1 MSRSAGSALWRSL
14 ALQQQLVGANEALE
28 RIGFVGGDR
37 HDHHRHPVPER
48 ALLLLGAHRHR
59 HHGHERLVGQLVALD
74 QPLPQGRRAQAHHHV
89 VHGDGGGV
97 LDRLDGVEREP
108 PDGQA
113 AVGRDLAVEER
124 GGRPS
129 GGHLEHVRILV
140 GAQCLARACNGPGE
154 RGHAREGVGA
164 GQVDQIG
171 QRGGDRAQGPQR
183 LVRQAEH
190 AAAEHLQLTGR
201 PLAAAVR
208 RGRRDLPPLGAR
220 VEQDG
225 EQLVAR
231 YAVHRRVV
239 DLGQQR
245 HATTLEPVD
254 QVQLP
259 QRPAAVQRAGED
271 AGHDLGQAVVVAR
284 RRDSGLADVEV
295 EIEVRV
301 LDPVGQV
308 EAERNLGQAPLEH
321 GQQVKPLADQAADVL
336 CGKVAAGGGGRVVHR
351 QASDMPV
358 GPGVLHA
365 QELGI
370 QAGELAHGDILPLAP
385 PRWNAPP
392 VSCAPRSSVY
402 RGPGPRSAPRPGPCR
417 HRRWR
422 SRARA
427 PLRSHWSAGLP

>member
-1 MSRSAGSALWRSL
+1 MDAAFLIALTVSSESCPMARRRW
-14 ALQQQLVGANEALE
+14 GE
-28 RIGFVGGDR
+28 IF
-37 HDHHRHPVPER
+37 
-48 ALLLLGAHRHR
+48 
-59 HHGHERLVGQLVALD
+59 
-74 QPLPQGRRAQAHHHV
+74 PLKNV
-89 VHGDGGGV
+89 C
-97 LDRLDGVEREP
+97 
-108 PDGQA
+108 
-113 AVGRDLAVEER
+113 
-124 GGRPS
+124 GRPR

-140 GAQCLARACNGPGE
+140 GAQCLARACNDPGE

-164 GQVDQIG
+164 GQVDQVG
-171 QRGGDRAQGPQR
+171 QRGGDRTQGPQR
-183 LVRQAEH
+183 LVRQAAQ

-231 YAVHRRVV
+231 HAVHRRVV
-239 DLGQQR
+239 DLRQQR
-245 HATTLEPVD
+245 HAATLEPVD

-284 RRDSGLADVEV
+284 RRDRGLADVEV

-370 QAGELAHGDILPLAP
+370 QAGELAHGDILP
-385 PRWNAPP
+385 
-392 VSCAPRSSVY
+392 VAPRGGTRRRSVAAAEQVY
-402 RGPGPRSAPRPGPCR
+402 AGPALAALHDLAHVAIGRGDHVHPRRSGPIGA
-417 HRRWR
+417 
-422 SRARA
+422 
-427 PLRSHWSAGLP
+427 